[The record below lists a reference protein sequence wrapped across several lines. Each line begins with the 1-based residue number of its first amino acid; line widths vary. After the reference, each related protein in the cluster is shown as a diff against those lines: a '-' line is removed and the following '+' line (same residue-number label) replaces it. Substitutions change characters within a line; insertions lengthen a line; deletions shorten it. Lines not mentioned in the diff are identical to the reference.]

1 MQRRVSNRPN
11 LPIVALPD
19 PHLGREQ
26 AAALHRTWAIL
37 RTLGPLTV
45 LPVKTSESEL
55 LAYLEANPAR
65 LVLLPWNCYLEWT
78 RIEGLFGISR
88 SSGPTCAGYF
98 ASAVDARELG
108 AIGDTQRLI
117 LFDFHAT
124 SFSERWR
131 LVRSLLHE
139 EFRAGIQPLLHDKAP
154 IYTKEWLGSEGPG
167 AALDSILALEAVQQ
181 APWKERIQPI
191 QLLALTLWNLAY
203 EQGRTLMRGGWLTQL
218 HAHRVRAHLEIG
230 MDSELLALRLCYHQQ
245 PNTPR
250 SVLREFWPDAQKSE
264 DFRQHLSR
272 NADFVRVHT
281 VPDRDEVEIVAT
293 LLKSSPARHRPDDLR
308 TIWIEPI
315 SSRLIQEIPGKPASE
330 AKARRYRT
338 LNTQPGLTPEQAQ
351 ARIQWLE
358 RELAQKERK
367 IADLTDGVA
376 PAAEDK
382 AS

>member
-19 PHLGREQ
+19 PQLGREK
-26 AAALHRTWAIL
+26 AAALLRTWAIL

-45 LPVKTSESEL
+45 LPAKTTEAEL
-55 LAYLEANPAR
+55 LAYLEANPAK
-65 LVLLPWNCYLEWT
+65 LVLLPWNRYLEWT
-78 RIEGLFGISR
+78 RIEGHFGISR

-98 ASAVDARELG
+98 ASPVDSRELG
-108 AIGDTQRLI
+108 AINDYHRLI
-117 LFDFHAT
+117 LLDFHGT

-139 EFRAGIQPLLHDKAP
+139 ELRAGIQPLLHDKAL
-154 IYTKEWLGSEGPG
+154 IYSKEWMGSEGPG
-167 AALDSILALEAVQQ
+167 PALDSILGLEALQQ

-245 PNTPR
+245 PNAPR
-250 SVLREFWPDAQKSE
+250 SVLREFWPDAQRSE
-264 DFRQHLSR
+264 DFRQHLAR
-272 NADFVRVHT
+272 HADFVRVHP
-281 VPDRDEVEIVAT
+281 VPERDEIEIVAT
-293 LLKSSPARHRPDDLR
+293 LLKSSPARNHPDDLR
-308 TIWIEPI
+308 SIWIEPL
-315 SSRLIQEIPGKPASE
+315 SSRLITEIPGKPASE
-330 AKARRYRT
+330 TLARRYRE
-338 LNTQPGLTPEQAQ
+338 LLPQVAPSVEQAQ
-351 ARIQWLE
+351 ARILWLE
-358 RELAQKERK
+358 RELAAKERK
-367 IADLTDGVA
+367 ISELTDGV
-376 PAAEDK
+376 PDVDK